1 MTWSMNKQRIKKAEE
16 TPWISRKKAEELVAE
31 IQKNPKL
38 LSQFQENPIPVIEKL
53 VGMDLPDD
61 QIMKMADLVKAK
73 ISMDKA
79 GDLLKGLGGLFGK

>member
-1 MTWSMNKQRIKKAEE
+1 MDIKAKV
-16 TPWISRKKAEELVAE
+16 EELVAE

-38 LSQFQENPIPVIEKL
+38 LAQFKENPVPVIEKL

-73 ISMDKA
+73 INLDKA

>member
-1 MTWSMNKQRIKKAEE
+1 MDIKAKV
-16 TPWISRKKAEELVAE
+16 EELVAE

-38 LSQFQENPIPVIEKL
+38 LAQFRENPVPVIEKL

-61 QIMKMADLVKAK
+61 QIMKMAELVKAK
-73 ISMDKA
+73 INLDKA

>member
-1 MTWSMNKQRIKKAEE
+1 MDIKK
-16 TPWISRKKAEELVAE
+16 KVNELVAE

-38 LSQFQENPIPVIEKL
+38 LAQFKENPVPVIEKL

-61 QIMKMADLVKAK
+61 QIMKLADLVKAK
-73 ISMDKA
+73 MDLEKA

>member
-1 MTWSMNKQRIKKAEE
+1 MDIKAKV
-16 TPWISRKKAEELVAE
+16 EELVSQ

-38 LSQFQENPIPVIEKL
+38 LTQFKENPVPVIDKL

-61 QIMKMADLVKAK
+61 QIMKLADLWKAK
-73 ISMDKA
+73 IDLDKA

>member
-1 MTWSMNKQRIKKAEE
+1 MDIKAKV
-16 TPWISRKKAEELVAE
+16 EELVAE

-38 LSQFQENPIPVIEKL
+38 LSQFKENPVPVIEKL

-61 QIMKMADLVKAK
+61 QIMKMAELVKAK
-73 ISMDKA
+73 IDLDKA

>member
-1 MTWSMNKQRIKKAEE
+1 MDIKAKV
-16 TPWISRKKAEELVAE
+16 EELVAE

-38 LSQFQENPIPVIEKL
+38 LSQFKENPVPVIEKL

-61 QIMKMADLVKAK
+61 QIIKIADLVKAK
-73 ISMDKA
+73 INLDKA